1 MPTIDRMTPEGQ
13 RLMAELEKLNKLAA
27 YIGFQSGTPAKE
39 RYGDA
44 IVDSDVDLLDV
55 ALWNELGTST
65 APSRPFLRK
74 SMDDN
79 REKINAFCQA
89 QLRALFSGTTTADE
103 IMRKTSVF
111 VRGLVQETIKE
122 GEFSPNAP
130 STIKKKGYDKPL
142 IDTGHMR
149 QSVMTVV
156 DRKGRT

>member
-1 MPTIDRMTPEGQ
+1 MW
-13 RLMAELEKLNKLAA
+13 
-27 YIGFQSGTPAKE
+27 
-39 RYGDA
+39 RYGTNWGPPQPPA
-44 IVDSDVDLLDV
+44 
-55 ALWNELGTST
+55 
-65 APSRPFLRK
+65 RPFLRK

-130 STIKKKGYDKPL
+130 STIKKRALTSP
-142 IDTGHMR
+142 
-149 QSVMTVV
+149 
-156 DRKGRT
+156 